1 MFKRFLILTLLIISI
16 LTLTACDEMTMTV
29 YSMLNNQSKEP
40 YYLWVGHRRATDSD
54 FVAIG
59 GFRQI
64 SLELNGK
71 KNYGDVPNQIRD
83 EIKVNASRNLEDPPV
98 TQVLMVQEDYS
109 SGKQFYIRWNG
120 SGFTLDYQ

>member
-1 MFKRFLILTLLIISI
+1 MFKRILILTLLIISV
-16 LTLTACDEMTMTV
+16 LTLTACDEMDISV

-64 SLELNGK
+64 SLTLQGK

-98 TQVLMVQEDYS
+98 TQVLMAQEDYS

-120 SGFTLDYQ
+120 AGFSLDYQ

>member
-1 MFKRFLILTLLIISI
+1 MFKRFIILALLMISI
-16 LTLTACDEMTMTV
+16 LTLTACDEMDISV

-64 SLELNGK
+64 SLTLQGK
-71 KNYGDVPNQIRD
+71 NNHGEANDIRD
-83 EIKVNASRNLEDPPV
+83 DIKVNASRNLEDPPV
-98 TQVLMVQEDYS
+98 TEELSVNEKYD
-109 SGKQFYIRWNG
+109 SGKQFYIRWDG
-120 SGFTLDYQ
+120 KGFSVNYQ

>member
-16 LTLTACDEMTMTV
+16 LTLTACDEMTMSV

-64 SLELNGK
+64 SLTLQGK

-98 TQVLMVQEDYS
+98 TQVFMVQEDYS

-120 SGFTLDYQ
+120 TGFSLDYQ